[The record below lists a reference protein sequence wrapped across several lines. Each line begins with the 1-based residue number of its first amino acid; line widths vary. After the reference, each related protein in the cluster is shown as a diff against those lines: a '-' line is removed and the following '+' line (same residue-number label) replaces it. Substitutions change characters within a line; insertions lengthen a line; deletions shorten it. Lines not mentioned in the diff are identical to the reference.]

1 MVRVYET
8 IDKVAQTDATVLV
21 RGESG
26 TGKELVA
33 KAIHFRSPRA
43 KGPFVAVNCAAF
55 SRELVESELFGH
67 EKGSFTG
74 AIARREGKFEAAE
87 GGTLFL
93 DEIGD
98 MNLETQAKLLR
109 VIQEKRFERIGGNQ
123 SLSANVR
130 IIAATN
136 QDLETMVT
144 EGRFREDL
152 YYRIK
157 VVEIRVPPLRER
169 REDIPRLVQ
178 HFLKEACERFGTAQ
192 KPINKQLTPE
202 AMRACVEN
210 PWRGNVRSLRSA
222 IEQAVILSS
231 GDEITP
237 AELFGGAAP
246 EATMKLEN
254 GAGASASQ
262 PADNH
267 LNPQPLGENG
277 NGANGL
283 RFREAK
289 EKFVSEWERDYFVRA
304 LRSTNGNISRAA
316 EKVGMYRQ
324 SFQQKMRE
332 LGISVAELGLKA
344 EEE

>member
-1 MVRVYET
+1 RVFET
-8 IDKVAQTDATVLV
+8 IDKVAPTDVTVLI

-33 KAIHFRSPRA
+33 RAIHSRSPRA
-43 KGPFVAVNCAAF
+43 NGPFVAVNCAAF

-192 KPINKQLTPE
+192 KPLHKQLTPE

-231 GDEITP
+231 GNEITP
-237 AELFGGAAP
+237 DDLFGHADTEPRTAADPRSNGGAI
-246 EATMKLEN
+246 M
-254 GAGASASQ
+254 ASANVASI
-262 PADNH
+262 PAPKADDD
-267 LNPQPLGENG
+267 PT
-277 NGANGL
+277 ANGQM

-289 EKFVSEWERDYFVRA
+289 
-304 LRSTNGNISRAA
+304 
-316 EKVGMYRQ
+316 
-324 SFQQKMRE
+324 
-332 LGISVAELGLKA
+332 
-344 EEE
+344 

>member
-1 MVRVYET
+1 
-8 IDKVAQTDATVLV
+8 
-21 RGESG
+21 
-26 TGKELVA
+26 
-33 KAIHFRSPRA
+33 
-43 KGPFVAVNCAAF
+43 
-55 SRELVESELFGH
+55 
-67 EKGSFTG
+67 
-74 AIARREGKFEAAE
+74 
-87 GGTLFL
+87 
-93 DEIGD
+93 
-98 MNLETQAKLLR
+98 
-109 VIQEKRFERIGGNQ
+109 
-123 SLSANVR
+123 
-130 IIAATN
+130 
-136 QDLETMVT
+136 
-144 EGRFREDL
+144 
-152 YYRIK
+152 
-157 VVEIRVPPLRER
+157 LRER